1 MGLWQWWVSRDGIDA
16 GLSPG
21 RGVWLQYRG
30 GARLWLR
37 AGTRQSGFTHS
48 MMFFLSSCSPCQ
60 PPKQSGQPTAPIR
73 VCLAISSKYTW
84 QSLCTLP
91 ATTAGTE
98 VLAWQQCTQYSA
110 HCPSSH
116 AKGLVLP
123 ERRHFENSL
132 GAAGF
137 TRLRSRATSARPRRR
152 RNGLPVHRP
161 EVLLNNLS
169 TKKTA
174 TVVLPSSLALHI
186 RQHTASA
193 SRSRQSKPPFA
204 KFQMVREY
212 RGAHCIDPGTRGPAW
227 DGAVVSRL
235 SGF

>member
-1 MGLWQWWVSRDGIDA
+1 MGLWQRWVSRDGIDA

-21 RGVWLQYRG
+21 RGVWLQHRG

-60 PPKQSGQPTAPIR
+60 PPKQSGQPTAPIH

-116 AKGLVLP
+116 AKGLAFP

-152 RNGLPVHRP
+152 RNGLPVHRL
-161 EVLLNNLS
+161 EVLNNLS
-169 TKKTA
+169 TKKNSHGGVA
-174 TVVLPSSLALHI
+174 IFPRAAYPPAHGVGLPEQAVETPIRKVSDGEGIPRCALH
-186 RQHTASA
+186 
-193 SRSRQSKPPFA
+193 RSRHEGSS
-204 KFQMVREY
+204 V
-212 RGAHCIDPGTRGPAW
+212 G
-227 DGAVVSRL
+227 
-235 SGF
+235 